1 MSTLPIAPALPALTH
16 ADRCDRCSARALVRV
31 LLPAGELLFCG
42 HHARAHEE
50 RLSYSPGSTWCASS
64 ASCPVTSTPVGP
76 APTTTKVRCALFSF
90 SSVASSASS

>member
-1 MSTLPIAPALPALTH
+1 MSTLRTPPAVPALTR

-50 RLSYSPGSTWCASS
+50 HLSEIGATLTFAADW
-64 ASCPVTSTPVGP
+64 
-76 APTTTKVRCALFSF
+76 
-90 SSVASSASS
+90 